1 MLGFCST
8 STVLAD
14 EGMWLPNLIGKD
26 RINDMQAK
34 GLKLSAA
41 DLYDINNACLKDA
54 IVRFGGGC
62 TGEMISNEGLLLTN
76 HHCGYGQIQAHS
88 SLENDYLTN
97 GFVAKNRAQE
107 LPNSGLKV
115 TFLQS
120 MSDVTSDV
128 LKGTAKLSEVKKE
141 ELIKKNIK
149 KIVDNAKQGDKYSAS
164 VEPLYYGNQ
173 YYLFVYKDYTD
184 VRLVFAPASS
194 IGKFGGD
201 TDNWMWPRHTGD
213 FSIFRV
219 YANKDNEPAKY
230 SAENVPFIPK
240 KSFEISTKGVQ
251 EGDFTFVYGFPGR
264 TQQYLHSGEIKYII
278 EKGNPTKIGLRT
290 KRLDVFNAAQ
300 GADPA
305 VRIKYAAKNAG
316 VSNAWKKWQG
326 ESLGL
331 KRLGT
336 YEKKVELENQF
347 EIWAKDKPQF
357 SGVTND
363 LSMLYD
369 SLSHLRLAYD
379 YYMEALMQVEVIRFA
394 SQFIKLDADKFANK
408 KESLASNSEGFFK
421 DYETSIDSK
430 VAKLILKE
438 MQQNV
443 DVVFV
448 TPEFANDN
456 IENRVEVIFKNSIF
470 VDKNKVEKLLSMDIN
485 EALSAIA
492 NDPVT
497 MFYKP
502 LSQKFETQIDPNY
515 KRINSKITALYTN
528 YMKGL
533 MEMQPTR
540 EFFPD
545 ANSTL
550 RIAYGKVSGYDARDA
565 VYFKPVST
573 LDGVMQKDNPEIYDY
588 DVPAELRD
596 IYKRRDFG
604 KWTVNGTVPVCFIA
618 TNHTTGGNSGSPVL
632 NANGELIGINFDR
645 VWEGTM
651 SDLEFD
657 PTVCRNIA
665 LDIRYVLFVVDKLY
679 GAGYLIDEMKLV
691 Q

>member
-357 SGVTND
+357 SGVIND